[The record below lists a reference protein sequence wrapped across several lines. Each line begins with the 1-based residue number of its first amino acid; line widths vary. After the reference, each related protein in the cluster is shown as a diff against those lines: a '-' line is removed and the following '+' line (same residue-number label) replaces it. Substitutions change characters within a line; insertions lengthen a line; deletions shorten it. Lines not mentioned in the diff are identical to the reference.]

1 MAMVLISHDL
11 GVVAENCDRVAVM
24 YAGRVVEEAPSAELF
39 DDPRHP
45 YAHGLD
51 RIAAAASMARAVG

>member
-24 YAGRVVEEAPSAELF
+24 YAGRVVENAPAGELF
-39 DDPRHP
+39 DNPRHP
-45 YAHGLD
+45 YTRTD
-51 RIAAAASMARAVG
+51 

>member
-24 YAGRVVEEAPSAELF
+24 YAGRIVEEAPAAELV
-39 DDPRHP
+39 R
-45 YAHGLD
+45 
-51 RIAAAASMARAVG
+51 

>member
-24 YAGRVVEEAPSAELF
+24 YAGRIVEEAPPTSCS
-39 DDPRHP
+39 P
-45 YAHGLD
+45 
-51 RIAAAASMARAVG
+51 IRAIPMRTA